1 MMLPWHQ
8 QVLYIILIGDR
19 FKWPFLMASILQMGI
34 QLLILFE
41 LQGQIQPQRACL
53 MPAIWLWITNALSK
67 IFPAILY
74 KH

>member
-1 MMLPWHQ
+1 
-8 QVLYIILIGDR
+8 
-19 FKWPFLMASILQMGI
+19 MASILQMGI